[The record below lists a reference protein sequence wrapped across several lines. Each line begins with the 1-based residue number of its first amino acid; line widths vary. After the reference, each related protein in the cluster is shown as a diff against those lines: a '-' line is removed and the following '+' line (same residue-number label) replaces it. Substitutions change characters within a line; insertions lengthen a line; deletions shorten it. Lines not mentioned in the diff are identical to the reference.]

1 MEKKQ
6 SWAQKN
12 PQRIKE
18 HKKRYY
24 EKNLSACRRRS
35 KAQNLRGKLS
45 YLSLTDA
52 QKKKIDAEVEKI
64 LASDI

>member
-6 SWAQKN
+6 SWAERN

-24 EKNLSACRRRS
+24 EKNLEQAKRRS
-35 KAQNLRGKLS
+35 KIQNLRGKLS
-45 YLSLTDA
+45 YLSLTDS

>member
-1 MEKKQ
+1 MEKQ

-12 PQRIKE
+12 PERIKQ
-18 HKKRYY
+18 HKKKYY
-24 EKNLSACRRRS
+24 SKNLEVCRKRS
-35 KAQNLRGKLS
+35 KVQNLRGKLS
-45 YLSLTDA
+45 YLSLTDS

>member
-35 KAQNLRGKLS
+35 KFQNLRGKLS
-45 YLSLTDA
+45 YLSLTDS